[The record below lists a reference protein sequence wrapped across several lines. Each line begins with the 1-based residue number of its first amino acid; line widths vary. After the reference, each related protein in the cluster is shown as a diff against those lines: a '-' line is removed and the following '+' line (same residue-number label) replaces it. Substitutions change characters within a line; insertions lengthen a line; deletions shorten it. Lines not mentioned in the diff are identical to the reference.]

1 MPSSVHVHV
10 LLGPV
15 MFKRRQKALLRVPP
29 EGPVLPI
36 FQGLLGLA
44 AKAAAA
50 QPGELPTP

>member
-15 MFKRRQKALLRVPP
+15 RFKRRQKALLRVPP
-29 EGPVLPI
+29 EGPVVPM
-36 FQGLLGLA
+36 FQGLLGLE